1 LTVSRQRLD
10 RCIHVKIG
18 WQAGPVDART
28 RRILVPAVLVL
39 LVAAVVLASLL

>member
-1 LTVSRQRLD
+1 MGP
-10 RCIHVKIG
+10 CISVLIG

-39 LVAAVVLASLL
+39 LLAAVVLASL